1 MTGQLN
7 NKGEEGLRTFYLF
20 PSIRMHRHRGMFV
33 SSINLWLS
41 PCLKGLKKLKELFN
55 FFKLPQYSKDSKYC
69 SEAHETNHITNLEV
83 KKHPH
88 FIRLETLRQALAV
101 TAVSTS
107 GY

>member
-41 PCLKGLKKLKELFN
+41 PFRQGLKKLKELFN
-55 FFKLPQYSKDSKYC
+55 FFKLPQYSKESKYL
-69 SEAHETNHITNLEV
+69 SEAREPNHITNLEV
-83 KKHPH
+83 KKPH
-88 FIRLETLRQALAV
+88 FIRLETLWQALAV

-107 GY
+107 GC

>member
-33 SSINLWLS
+33 SSINLWL
-41 PCLKGLKKLKELFN
+41 
-55 FFKLPQYSKDSKYC
+55 
-69 SEAHETNHITNLEV
+69 EAHEPNHITNLEV